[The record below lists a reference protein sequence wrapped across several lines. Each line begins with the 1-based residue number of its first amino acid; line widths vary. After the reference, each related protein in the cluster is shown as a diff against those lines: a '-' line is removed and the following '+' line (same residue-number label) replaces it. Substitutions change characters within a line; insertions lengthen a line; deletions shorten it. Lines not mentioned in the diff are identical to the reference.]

1 MLGLARGL
9 LHMKAGC
16 KGEIS
21 YLSEFQSELYERNPH
36 AACIDAL
43 STHRPTIES
52 PFNVDCIGVYGRSL
66 LTLHSIETRCSAPA
80 ARRGTDSRAQFPL
93 ASTYSPP
100 ARPLSRPVARSPMA
114 HSPVRPG
121 AASATHSPTRL
132 QACPLAALPDL
143 SPSRPLAD
151 GPLNRPS
158 APGPLGPLTRPLAC
172 RPTRS
177 VRLLAR
183 PLSRSLALS
192 SLTAST
198 AVTLSFHGPCHP
210 GALWGLPHLRQTI
223 PLWPRPKPEA
233 PAEIPRLP
241 PLQSYPTRT
250 HLSPPPN
257 LSCPSNPPPWAPPLF
272 PTRPPGGEA
281 CRASPVG

>member
-1 MLGLARGL
+1 
-9 LHMKAGC
+9 MKAGC

-80 ARRGTDSRAQFPL
+80 ARRGTSSRAQFPL

-121 AASATHSPTRL
+121 AASATHSPIRL

-177 VRLLAR
+177 AAR
-183 PLSRSLALS
+183 SSSRPSPPVPLS
-192 SLTAST
+192 
-198 AVTLSFHGPCHP
+198 
-210 GALWGLPHLRQTI
+210 LPHRQYRCHS
-223 PLWPRPKPEA
+223 LFPRA
-233 PAEIPRLP
+233 LP
-241 PLQSYPTRT
+241 PRRSVGLATP
-250 HLSPPPN
+250 
-257 LSCPSNPPPWAPPLF
+257 
-272 PTRPPGGEA
+272 
-281 CRASPVG
+281 ASDHPVVAAAQT

>member
-9 LHMKAGC
+9 LYMEAGC

-21 YLSEFQSELYERNPH
+21 YLSEFQSELYERNPQ

-43 STHRPTIES
+43 STYRPTIES
-52 PFNVDCIGVYGRSL
+52 PFNVDCTGVYGRSL
-66 LTLHSIETRCSAPA
+66 LTLHSIEARCSAPA
-80 ARRGTDSRAQFPL
+80 ARRGPGSRAQFPL
-93 ASTYSPP
+93 ASTYSTP
-100 ARPLSRPVARSPMA
+100 ARPLSRPLARSPMA

-151 GPLNRPS
+151 GPITRPS
-158 APGPLGPLTRPLAC
+158 APGPLGPLTRPLVC
-172 RPTRS
+172 RPARS

-233 PAEIPRLP
+233 PAEN
-241 PLQSYPTRT
+241 PTA
-250 HLSPPPN
+250 
-257 LSCPSNPPPWAPPLF
+257 PSFAKLHHSHTPFPAP
-272 PTRPPGGEA
+272 
-281 CRASPVG
+281 